1 MQSLSQSPPKS
12 KPELVEAEE
21 DSVFLARIQS
31 LLTEGKPMLIDYDT
45 KKQET
50 VATVRTTQSKL
61 FIIIVVL

>member
-31 LLTEGKPMLIDYDT
+31 LLTEGKPMLIGYDT

-50 VATVRTTQSKL
+50 VATVRTT
-61 FIIIVVL
+61 